1 MLKLL
6 AWHGMAGMAG
16 SQVGKSPADCP
27 RSSVQSKKI
36 DAGFWLLLLAAAV
49 GLLLATTHLR
59 CCGRKSFSHRR
70 RAGASSSGATQQS
83 AAAAGS
89 RSIDPAPVAFRGSI
103 FPQPN
108 LTARIFLLQQTILGD

>member
-1 MLKLL
+1 
-6 AWHGMAGMAG
+6 MAG
-16 SQVGKSPADCP
+16 SQVGKSPDDW
-27 RSSVQSKKI
+27 SSVQSKKI